1 MEYSSLNDNSKNLNK
16 IKIQGIIVSC
26 YFKLVKSKA
35 NHDFYLQHM
44 SRFLKNIP
52 GRIIFFT
59 TPDMNDFIIRERG
72 NLDIDIINIE
82 SVYEI
87 KAFKKKSM
95 DFWTE
100 QIKLSPHNMH
110 SPELIAIWF
119 NKKEFVKEAIEYF
132 SKKYSDLQVDNN
144 NLLSDKNELSNQNIP
159 FIWCD
164 AGSIRSDQW
173 LNNLKNFGNN
183 LQLLQKDK
191 LNMQLLNVNN
201 QNKYFFEFSDV
212 FIAGGLIAGYKNAWE
227 ECSDLYD
234 NMIEEYSNK
243 SLTCEM
249 DQYIWMSCAQKNPE
263 KFNLI
268 LFNDSF
274 NSYDKWFFFYSIL

>member
-1 MEYSSLNDNSKNLNK
+1 MEYSSLNDKSENLNK
-16 IKIQGIIVSC
+16 IKSQVIIVSC
-26 YFKLVKSKA
+26 YFKVKSK
-35 NHDFYLQHM
+35 NSHEFYLKHM

-52 GRIIFFT
+52 HRVIFFT
-59 TPDMNDFIIRERG
+59 TPDMNDFIINQRG
-72 NLDIDIINIE
+72 NLDIDIINVE
-82 SVYEI
+82 SVYDI

-100 QIKLSPHNMH
+100 QIKLSPHNIH

-144 NLLSDKNELSNQNIP
+144 NLSLSHKNELSNQNIP

-173 LNNLKNFGNN
+173 LTQIKFFGNN
-183 LQLLQKDK
+183 LKLLQKDK

-201 QNKYFFEFSDV
+201 QNKYFFEYGDV
-212 FIAGGLIAGYKNAWE
+212 FIAGAIIAGYKKAWE
-227 ECSDLYD
+227 ECSELYD

-243 SLTCEM
+243 KITCEM

-268 LFNDSF
+268 LFKEYF

>member
-1 MEYSSLNDNSKNLNK
+1 MEYSTNSLNDKV
-16 IKIQGIIVSC
+16 IIVSC
-26 YFKLVKSKA
+26 YFKVKSKSS
-35 NHDFYLQHM
+35 HEFYLEHI

-59 TPDMNDFIIRERG
+59 TPDMNDFIINQRG
-72 NLDIDIINIE
+72 NLDIDIINVD

-87 KAFKKKSM
+87 TAFKKKSM

-119 NKKEFVKEAIEYF
+119 NKKEFIKEAIEYYEL
-132 SKKYSDLQVDNN
+132 KYSHLIINDS
-144 NLLSDKNELSNQNIP
+144 LSDKNELSNQDGFSNIP

-173 LNNLKNFGNN
+173 LTQIKNFGNN
-183 LQLLQKDK
+183 LELLQKDK

-201 QNKYFFEFSDV
+201 ENKYFFEYADV
-212 FIAGGLIAGYKNAWE
+212 FIAGSIIAGYKNTWL
-227 ECSDLYD
+227 ECSLLYD

-243 SLTCEM
+243 NLTCEV
-249 DQYIWMSCAQKNPE
+249 DQYVWMSCAQKNPE

-268 LFNDSF
+268 LFEEFF
-274 NSYDKWFFFYSIL
+274 NSYNKWFFFYSIL